1 VLEFIR
7 DITEVKGRNDMIRL
21 VVLVGVVFAACSVA
35 SAGVIDV
42 TYAVSGSPGA
52 WDLNFTVTNNMT
64 GGAVQDIYQFGVDL
78 SAPGII
84 GSPAGYDPSGPFDSL
99 TNFYYGGSSIFYNN
113 FWSDSSDYTLLL
125 SGTSLSGF
133 MVEVPDDVA
142 PAIVPW
148 FAYATPSS
156 GDPADAYT
164 GPGAFPVP
172 FGAGLEGSASSG
184 SDIASPEPSTLGLL
198 VMGLGIGVIL
208 RRTVM
213 RA

>member
-1 VLEFIR
+1 MTGQTRDRVLGFMR

-21 VVLVGVVFAACSVA
+21 VALVGVVFAACSVA
-35 SAGVIDV
+35 SAGAIDV
-42 TYAVSGSPGA
+42 TYAVSGAPGA

-84 GSPAGYDPSGPFDSL
+84 GSPTGYDPNATPL
-99 TNFYYGGSSIFYNN
+99 PWTNLFYGGLPINYNN
-113 FWSDSSDYTLLL
+113 VWLDSFDFTLLQ
-125 SGTSLSGF
+125 SDTSLSGF
-133 MVEVPDDVA
+133 MVEVTDAVA
-142 PAIVPW
+142 PAVVPW

-172 FGAGLEGSASSG
+172 FGA
-184 SDIASPEPSTLGLL
+184 
-198 VMGLGIGVIL
+198 
-208 RRTVM
+208 
-213 RA
+213 